1 MNLVLIFILRRLYQ
15 AVFVLLGVM
24 TIVFFLLHLS
34 GDPTQLLLPVDA
46 TSTERAEFRQAMGFN
61 DPLVVQYFRYLG
73 NVVQGDLGYS
83 YRHAEPVLGLI
94 LERIPATFQLT
105 VVSLLLALL
114 VAVPLGV
121 LAAVKRGTAVDSSAM
136 MFALLGQ
143 ATPVYWLGLLLIL
156 LFSVHLGWLPSGG
169 RGGPATLILPAF
181 TLAVFSMARIARIT
195 RSGMLDVLSQDYIR
209 TARAKGILERVV
221 IFKYALRNAAIPLVT
236 VVGLEFGVLLGG
248 AVITETVF
256 SWPGVGRFAIDSIF
270 ARDYPIVQGIVLMLS
285 SIFVVI
291 NLLVDILYTY
301 LDPRIREGG
310 SFT

>member
-1 MNLVLIFILRRLYQ
+1 VLIFILRRLYQ

-46 TSTERAEFRQAMGFN
+46 TSAERAEFRQAMGFN
-61 DPLVVQYFRYLG
+61 DPLVVQYFRYVS

-121 LAAVKRGTAVDSSAM
+121 LAAVKRGTAIDSSAM

-156 LFSVHLGWLPSGG
+156 LFSVQLGWLPSGG
-169 RGGPATLILPAF
+169 RGGLETLILPAF

-209 TARAKGILERVV
+209 TARAKGILERIV
-221 IFKYALRNAAIPLVT
+221 IFKYALRNASIPLVT
-236 VVGLEFGVLLGG
+236 VIGLEFGVLLGG

-291 NLLVDILYTY
+291 NLLVDLLYTY

-310 SFT
+310 SFA

>member
-1 MNLVLIFILRRLYQ
+1 MLIFVLRRLYQ
-15 AVFVLLGVM
+15 ALFVLLGVM

-46 TSTERAEFRQAMGFN
+46 TSQERAAYRESMGFN
-61 DPLVVQYFRYLG
+61 DPLLIQYFRYLLA
-73 NVVQGDLGYS
+73 VFQGDLGYS

-94 LERIPATFQLT
+94 VERIPATFQLT
-105 VVSLLLALL
+105 VTSLMLALL

-121 LAAVKRGTAVDSSAM
+121 VAAVKRGTAIDSTAM

-156 LFSVHLGWLPSGG
+156 LFSVQLGWLPSGG
-169 RGGPATLILPAF
+169 RGGLETLILPAF

-209 TARAKGILERVV
+209 TARAKGIVERIV
-221 IFKYALRNAAIPLVT
+221 IFKYALRNASIPLVT

-270 ARDYPIVQGIVLMLS
+270 ARDYPIVQGIVLLLS
-285 SIFVVI
+285 GIFVLI

-310 SFT
+310 SFA

>member
-1 MNLVLIFILRRLYQ
+1 MLIFILRRLYQ
-15 AVFVLLGVM
+15 ALFVLLGVM

-34 GDPTQLLLPVDA
+34 GDPTQLLLPIDA
-46 TSTERAEFRQAMGFN
+46 TSQERSAYRESMGFN
-61 DPLVVQYFRYLG
+61 DPLPVQYFHYLV

-105 VVSLLLALL
+105 VTSLALALL

-121 LAAVKRGTAVDSSAM
+121 VAAVKRGTAIDSTAM

-169 RGGPATLILPAF
+169 RGGLETLILPAF

-209 TARAKGILERVV
+209 TARAKGIVERIV
-221 IFKYALRNAAIPLVT
+221 IFKYALRNASIPLVT

-270 ARDYPIVQGIVLMLS
+270 ARDYPIVQGIVLLLS
-285 SIFVVI
+285 GIFVLI

-310 SFT
+310 SFA

>member
-1 MNLVLIFILRRLYQ
+1 MLIFILRRLYQ
-15 AVFVLLGVM
+15 ALFVLLGVM

-46 TSTERAEFRQAMGFN
+46 TADERAAYRESMGFN
-61 DPLVVQYFRYLG
+61 DPLPVQYLRYLA

-94 LERIPATFQLT
+94 IERIPATFQLT
-105 VVSLLLALL
+105 VTSLMLALL

-121 LAAVKRGTAVDSSAM
+121 VAAVKRGTAIDSTAM

-156 LFSVHLGWLPSGG
+156 LFSVQLGWLPSGG
-169 RGGPATLILPAF
+169 RGGIETLILPAF

-209 TARAKGILERVV
+209 TARAKGIAERIV
-221 IFKYALRNAAIPLVT
+221 IFQYALRNASIPLVT

-270 ARDYPIVQGIVLMLS
+270 ARDYPIVQGIVLLLS
-285 SIFVVI
+285 GIFVLI

-310 SFT
+310 SFA

>member
-1 MNLVLIFILRRLYQ
+1 VLLFVLRRLYQ

-46 TSTERAEFRQAMGFN
+46 TSAERAEFRQAMGFN
-61 DPLVVQYFRYLG
+61 DPLVVQYFRYVS

-121 LAAVKRGTAVDSSAM
+121 LAAVKRGTAIDSSAM

-156 LFSVHLGWLPSGG
+156 LFSVQLGWLPSGG
-169 RGGPATLILPAF
+169 RGGLETLILPAF

-209 TARAKGILERVV
+209 TARAKGILERIV
-221 IFKYALRNAAIPLVT
+221 IFKYALRNASIPLVT
-236 VVGLEFGVLLGG
+236 VIGLEFGVLLGG

-291 NLLVDILYTY
+291 NLLVDLLYTY

-310 SFT
+310 SFA